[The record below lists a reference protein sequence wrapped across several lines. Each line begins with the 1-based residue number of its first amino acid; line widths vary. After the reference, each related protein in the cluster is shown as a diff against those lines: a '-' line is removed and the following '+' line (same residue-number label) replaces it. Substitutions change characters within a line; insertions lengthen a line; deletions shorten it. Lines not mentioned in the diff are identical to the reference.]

1 MKKVIALVLAV
12 IIILSATMM
21 MPSAATKK
29 YKGDMDGDGNVTAI
43 DARIALQIA
52 VGSRNPTMD
61 QSAAGDMNGKGGI
74 TAADARIILQVAVGE
89 LQKEELK
96 DEIDWGDV

>member
-1 MKKVIALVLAV
+1 MKKVIALVIAV

-21 MPSAATKK
+21 FPSAAVKK

-43 DARIALQIA
+43 DARIALEIA
-52 VGSRNPTMD
+52 VGNRTPTIA

-74 TAADARIILQVAVGE
+74 TSIDARMILQVAVGE
-89 LQKEELK
+89 LPKEELK
-96 DEIDWGDV
+96 DEFSWDDL

>member
-21 MPSAATKK
+21 IPSAATKK
-29 YKGDMDGDGNVTAI
+29 YKGDMDGNGDVTAI

-52 VGSRNPTMD
+52 VGSRNPTME

-74 TAADARIILQVAVGE
+74 TSIDARMILQVAVGE
-89 LQKEELK
+89 LPKEELK
-96 DEIDWGDV
+96 DEVSWDDL